1 MKVRQATIADVAERA
16 GVTRSVVSVVLSG
29 HRSTVRVSESTRSR
43 VMQAAREIDYR
54 PSLIARG
61 LQERKSFLLAYLC
74 TGGGSWGVSTR
85 LLRSIQTACRQ
96 NHYSL
101 AVYPSE
107 NLEEERINLRAA
119 LDRQVDGIIVSPYM
133 DIDRTNAEQFRKIA
147 AGGLPVV
154 QIGQILPGIPWV
166 ARDCR
171 RIGSEA
177 ARMLIRAGRK
187 QIVFI
192 TYDNYDDP
200 LTGPVSHAEYEGYR
214 EEMEA
219 AGLPL
224 NVIPISLAIRSAAG
238 NVNYKSRVME
248 QAYLQIRDF
257 LARTSICPDAV
268 LASSNSLGY
277 AAGLCCRDSGWRIPE
292 QTAIVSCSDDY
303 VMPSVI
309 LPKLSGFP
317 LAAAEIGRT
326 AVQWCLDPASRSEA
340 APIRQFYREEES
352 FLSIKN
358 NNKTNG
364 GVPCVKKDCQP

>member
-1 MKVRQATIADVAERA
+1 MKLRQATIADVAERA

-133 DIDRTNAEQFRKIA
+133 DIDKTNAEQFREIA
-147 AGGLPVV
+147 GSGLPVV
-154 QIGQILPGIPWV
+154 QLGRILTGIPGV

-171 RIGSEA
+171 RIGFEA
-177 ARMLIRAGRK
+177 AELLIRAGRRS
-187 QIVFI
+187 IVFV
-192 TYDNYDDP
+192 TYENYEDP
-200 LTGPVSHAEYEGYR
+200 LTGPASFAEYEGCR
-214 EEMEA
+214 EAVEN
-219 AGLPL
+219 AGLSL
-224 NVIPISLAIRSAAG
+224 NIIPVSVSG
-238 NVNYKSRVME
+238 VTSGSSVDYKSIVME
-248 QAYLQIRDF
+248 QAFRQIIMYLKKHSLR
-257 LARTSICPDAV
+257 PDAFLV
-268 LASSNSLGY
+268 SSNSLGY
-277 AAGLCCRDSGWRIPE
+277 GAGLCCRELGWNIPDH
-292 QTAIVSCSDDY
+292 TAILSCSDDY
-303 VMPSVI
+303 VLPASI
-309 LPKLSGFP
+309 LPRLSVFP
-317 LAAAEIGRT
+317 MDAAEIGRT
-326 AVQWCLDPASRSEA
+326 AVEWCLNPDPGISGITL
-340 APIRQFYREEES
+340 IRQPYHEKES
-352 FLSIKN
+352 FHSIQYKQTT
-358 NNKTNG
+358 KGTRS
-364 GVPCVKKDCQP
+364 